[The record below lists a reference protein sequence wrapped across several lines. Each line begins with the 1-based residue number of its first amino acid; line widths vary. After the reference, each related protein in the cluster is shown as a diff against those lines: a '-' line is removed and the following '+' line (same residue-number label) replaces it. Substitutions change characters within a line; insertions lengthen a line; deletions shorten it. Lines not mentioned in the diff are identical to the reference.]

1 MVFQSQGHVLEHRST
16 PLARWLG
23 ARRVRLA
30 FWIAVGE
37 GLLVVLHVI
46 PWLIALLVAI
56 AVAVFYFAAG
66 RELRSPTAREISLIG
81 AGSQLL
87 MILVPVF
94 LAIVG
99 WLAIIALVVLAV
111 VAVFALLT
119 FKR

>member
-1 MVFQSQGHVLEHRST
+1 MVFESRGQVLEHRST
-16 PLARWLG
+16 PLARWLRV
-23 ARRVRLA
+23 RRIRLA

-46 PWLIALLVAI
+46 PWLVALLVA
-56 AVAVFYFAAG
+56 VVVVVFYFAAG
-66 RELRSPTAREISLIG
+66 RELRSPTAREISLVL

-87 MILVPVF
+87 MVFVPVF

-111 VAVFALLT
+111 AAVFALLA